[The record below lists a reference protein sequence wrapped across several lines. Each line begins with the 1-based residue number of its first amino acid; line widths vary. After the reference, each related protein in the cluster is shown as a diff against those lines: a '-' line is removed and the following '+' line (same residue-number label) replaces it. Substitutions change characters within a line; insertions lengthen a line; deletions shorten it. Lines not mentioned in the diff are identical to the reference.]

1 MGAGGRS
8 AASKRRLRHQQQP
21 PVRTLNMQNK
31 NEMQRGDFLSVWI
44 NLLRERE
51 GVEALKRNIC
61 SVVLILSRSHCP
73 PLPLPHRRLKQCGQL
88 KQEDITQLLLR
99 ISWLKCSRS
108 FYLGGKQPS
117 PLHKGARSLA
127 ASQPPSLHL
136 DAALFCAVSTSACN
150 LHFPRGSNRNI
161 SIISRSFIARSP
173 HWHPLNTVTSRA
185 QPKAQQPSVST
196 ECSTKPAAR
205 KLTHDVN

>member
-1 MGAGGRS
+1 MGAGRRT

-44 NLLRERE
+44 NLLRERD

-73 PLPLPHRRLKQCGQL
+73 PLPHPHPHRRLKQCGQL

-99 ISWLKCSRS
+99 IMTEVLPV
-108 FYLGGKQPS
+108 L
-117 PLHKGARSLA
+117 L
-127 ASQPPSLHL
+127 
-136 DAALFCAVSTSACN
+136 
-150 LHFPRGSNRNI
+150 PRG
-161 SIISRSFIARSP
+161 
-173 HWHPLNTVTSRA
+173 
-185 QPKAQQPSVST
+185 
-196 ECSTKPAAR
+196 EAAESSS
-205 KLTHDVN
+205 